1 MNWSFRLK
9 TIVGIA
15 LIEGVLLAILV
26 YSGVR
31 FISTTAE
38 TEFEQRSQATVKA
51 FSVVAKDAL
60 IASDLAALNALVR
73 EMLTYP
79 GVVFARVRDDS
90 QQTLAQ
96 AGDAQRLLT
105 VEVASAGLDKVQ
117 DGVYR
122 LSNDIV
128 VDGQTFGRVEIGLSA
143 TDVQSLKSTASRY
156 GLGLAALEMLLV
168 GLFSWALGAYLTRQ
182 LGELANAAKQV
193 ASGDLGYQMP
203 VRGQDELADTAR
215 AFNRMSLR
223 LSDNYT
229 ELQRSEQG
237 MRLVLEN
244 IQDGILTLD
253 RNLRILTLSPAAQ
266 RILGRQATQAE
277 GTLLADCFTPRAWS
291 QLCDTLVLDD
301 AALLGEPLVLDGVLP
316 DGALVPLEVR
326 LTRIEGHGAATL
338 LVVLRDVSERLESE
352 RALRLRSRIIDA
364 IGIGVLIADA
374 RKPDQPILYTNV
386 AFERM
391 TGWRFEEVVGRNCRF
406 LQGPDTDRAEIAR
419 LRAAIDQG
427 RDIEV
432 LLRNYT
438 KDGRPFWN
446 ALRVMAIYDA
456 EGQLSH
462 FFALQE
468 DVSARIDSQQQI
480 ARSEAQLR
488 RVLNAT
494 HDGIVV
500 IDERGT
506 IETFNVG
513 AERMFGYRADEVI
526 GHNVSTIVPE
536 PHRSRHDG
544 YLARHLQTGESG
556 IMGTEREFEAR
567 RKDGGT
573 VWIALRVGPLDEAG
587 TSPAPSDGRRRFI
600 GVIHDITER
609 KRAEIE
615 LRHAK
620 EAAEDA
626 ASAKSEFL
634 ANMSHEIRTPMHGVL
649 GAIEMLQDTPLSG
662 QQERF
667 LETARTSA
675 SLLLGVI
682 DEILDFSRL
691 EAGKLRIEALDFDL
705 RRTVED
711 VTAMLAQRAHAKKLE
726 LACYIAPGVPEMVR
740 SDPIRLRQI
749 LVNLVGNAIKFTERG
764 EVVVSVG
771 LVPDEA
777 GESLLRFEVRDTGIG
792 IAKDKQPTL
801 FQPFTQADSSTSRRF
816 GGSGL
821 GLSIARRLV
830 ELMRGRIGLDSEEGQ
845 GSRFWFT
852 LPMLLSGQSLRT
864 PESRNFPGTRVLVV
878 DDNATNRIILHRYL
892 TSWSSQSS
900 SAASGEE
907 ALAKLQDAAISGR
920 PYEVALLDLNMPGMD
935 GYTLVRRIQS
945 DPALAAMPLIML
957 SSSVQDPERMAGL
970 RVDIW
975 LDKPVRQSDLHD
987 AISTVLHREVP
998 VPQQPDRRV
1007 AVQFNGERVL
1017 LVEDNPI
1024 TQEVGAEMLR
1034 KRGLAVTLAEDGIKA
1049 VRTIQ
1054 TQAFDVVLMDIQM
1067 PGMDGYAATRAVRE
1081 WELVNGHPRIPII
1094 ALTAHALP
1102 ADRQKCLAAGM
1113 DDYLV
1118 KPYSTEAVST
1128 VIARWLMPPG
1138 KLAAGSVDSEA
1149 AFGSSAATA
1158 APQAE
1163 LIDPERYAQVRAI
1176 MGSAMGTLL
1185 DKVLETLDSE
1195 ISQTRAA
1202 AAAGQGDTV
1211 RELLHRLKNT
1221 AGDIGAMRL
1230 HELAA
1235 QFERDITRENA
1246 PMPDIG
1252 PLESA
1257 CTATMAAV
1265 RRLIHELPPS

>member
-1 MNWSFRLK
+1 MNWSFRVK
-9 TIVGIA
+9 TIVGVA
-15 LIEGVLLAILV
+15 LIEAVLLAVLV
-26 YSGVR
+26 ISGVR
-31 FISTTAE
+31 YLLDTAE
-38 TEFEQRSQATVKA
+38 SEFEQRSQATIKA
-51 FSVVAKDAL
+51 FSVVAKEAL
-60 IASDLAALNALVR
+60 ISSDLAALNVLTR

-79 GVVFARVRDDS
+79 GVVYARVRDENRLV
-90 QQTLAQ
+90 LAQ
-96 AGDAQRLLT
+96 AGESQTLLMPPDTQARLA
-105 VEVASAGLDKVQ
+105 EVT

-122 LSNDIV
+122 LANDV
-128 VDGQTFGRVEIGLSA
+128 KVNGQLFGRVEVGLSA
-143 TDVQSLKSTASRY
+143 TQMQHLKATATRS
-156 GLGLAALEMLLV
+156 GLALAGLEMLLV
-168 GLFSWALGAYLTRQ
+168 AVFSWALGAYLTRQ
-182 LGELANAAKQV
+182 LGELANAAKQI

-203 VRGQDELADTAR
+203 VRGHDELAETAQ

-223 LSDNYT
+223 LGEGYT

-237 MRLVLEN
+237 LRRVLEN
-244 IQDGILTLD
+244 ILDGILTLD
-253 RNLRILTLSPAAQ
+253 RNLRVLSMSPAAE
-266 RILGRQATQAE
+266 RILQRRAE
-277 GTLLADCFTPRAWS
+277 HALNSSLAECFTPPAWS
-291 QLCDTLVLDD
+291 QLCDTLMLED
-301 AALLGEPLVLDGVLP
+301 ASLLGEPMVIDGVLP
-316 DGALVPLEVR
+316 DGRLVPLEVR
-326 LTRIEGHGAATL
+326 LTHIEGTGPATL
-338 LVVLRDVSERLESE
+338 LVVVRDVSERLEAE
-352 RALRLRSRIIDA
+352 RALRLRGRIIDS
-364 IGIGVLIADA
+364 IGVGVVIADA
-374 RKPDQPILYTNV
+374 RKADQPIIYANV

-391 TGWRFEEVVGRNCRF
+391 TGWQFDEVMGRNCRF
-406 LQGPDTDRAEIAR
+406 LQGPDTDRSEIDR
-419 LRAAIDQG
+419 LRRAISEG

-432 LLRNYT
+432 LLLNYT
-438 KDGRPFWN
+438 RDGRPFWN
-446 ALRVMAIYDA
+446 ELRVMAIHDG
-456 EGQLSH
+456 EGRLSH
-462 FFALQE
+462 YVALQN
-468 DVSARIDSQQQI
+468 DVTARIETQQQI
-480 ARSEAQLR
+480 ARSEEQLR

-500 IDERGT
+500 IDETGT

-513 AERMFGYRADEVI
+513 AERMFGYRADEVL
-526 GHNVSTIVPE
+526 GCNVSVIVPE

-544 YLARHLQTGESG
+544 YLARYMATGQSSA
-556 IMGTEREFEAR
+556 MGTEREFEAR
-567 RKDGGT
+567 RKDGEV
-573 VWIALRVGPLDEAG
+573 VWIALRFGPLDETG
-587 TSPAPSDGRRRFI
+587 TAPADGRRRFI
-600 GVIHDITER
+600 GVIHDITDR
-609 KRAEIE
+609 KRTEIE

-667 LETARTSA
+667 LDTARTSA

-740 SDPIRLRQI
+740 SDPIRVRQV

-771 LVPDEA
+771 LAA
-777 GESLLRFEVRDTGIG
+777 GEGGRSMLRFEVRDTGIG
-792 IAKDKQPTL
+792 IASDKQRTL

-821 GLSIARRLV
+821 GLSIAKRLV
-830 ELMRGRIGLDSEEGQ
+830 ELMNGHIDLDSQEGQ

-852 LPMLLSGQSLRT
+852 LPMRMSGQALRLNV
-864 PESRNFPGTRVLVV
+864 SRNFPGTRVLVV

-900 SAASGEE
+900 SAANGEE
-907 ALAKLQDAAISGR
+907 ALAKLQDAAMSGR

-935 GYTLVRRIQS
+935 GYELVRHIQS
-945 DPALAAMPLIML
+945 DPALAAMPLVML
-957 SSSVQDPERMAGL
+957 SSSVQDPARMRGL

-987 AISTVLHREVP
+987 AISTVLHRPIPSPTAPPRLTGVH
-998 VPQQPDRRV
+998 
-1007 AVQFNGERVL
+1007 FSGEQVL

-1024 TQEVGAEMLR
+1024 TRDVGAQMLR
-1034 KRGLAVTLAEDGIKA
+1034 KRGLDVALAEDGLQA
-1049 VRTIQ
+1049 VRAIQ
-1054 TQAFDVVLMDIQM
+1054 AHGYDVVLMDIQM
-1067 PGMDGYAATRAVRE
+1067 PGLDGYDATRAVRE
-1081 WELVNGHPRIPII
+1081 WELASGRSRVPII

-1113 DDYLV
+1113 DDYVV
-1118 KPYSTEAVST
+1118 KPYSTETVST

-1138 KLAAGSVDSEA
+1138 K
-1149 AFGSSAATA
+1149 A
-1158 APQAE
+1158 APAGHAE
-1163 LIDPERYAQVRAI
+1163 EPAMAAIDPDRYEQVRAI
-1176 MGSAMGTLL
+1176 MGDAMGMLL
-1185 DKVLETLDSE
+1185 DKVLETLERE
-1195 ISQTRAA
+1195 ILQLRDAA
-1202 AAAGQGDTV
+1202 AEGRTDTM

-1252 PLESA
+1252 PLELA
-1257 CTATMAAV
+1257 CTAALAAV
-1265 RRLIHELPPS
+1265 HHLIVELPSPRSP